1 MIGITRT
8 RRFRLRSV
16 GLATAAASLI
26 LAGAASL
33 DGNRARFFQMS
44 SVARQELTESL
55 RRFDSELRPDQQQ
68 TVRAI
73 NDRLNNL
80 PTEDRDKYLIV
91 LRRYHNWLA
100 DLPEQIR
107 EDFLSRPSDERLT
120 RMKTLVQKYPLPHE
134 EARSPLDFIQIG
146 GTGVFELASLCKIWQ
161 EITPL
166 DRKKVDEL
174 PAGNRREELLRLG
187 RELKIPR
194 ELSPHDYQATIW
206 VAKAEARIKEL
217 RGPATNQND
226 WIGKLENRINEA
238 TERNTDGKE
247 RVPPFLH
254 RLAVNLYV
262 QEHKPTHP
270 VDPGR
275 LFRFLGDMPPWIR
288 STFHPLASDE
298 ARKRLTLV
306 YRLVFPYPQEF
317 ETLPQGQK
325 KHASPKSSVPLKP
338 APSSPLTPPVPPTTN
353 QTPF

>member
-1 MIGITRT
+1 MIGITRA
-8 RRFRLRSV
+8 RRFRLRSI
-16 GLATAAASLI
+16 GFAAAAASLV
-26 LAGAASL
+26 LAGAAAL
-33 DGNRARFFQMS
+33 DENRARFFQMS
-44 SVARQELTESL
+44 SVARQQLTDSL
-55 RRFDSELRPDQQQ
+55 RRFDLELRPDQQQ
-68 TVRAI
+68 AVRAI

-80 PTEDRDKYLIV
+80 PTEDREAYLVV

-107 EDFLSRPSDERLT
+107 EDFLSRPTDERPA
-120 RMKTLVQKYPLPHE
+120 RMKTLIEKYPLPHE

-161 EITPL
+161 AITPL

-194 ELSPHDYQATIW
+194 ELSPDDYQAATWI
-206 VAKAEARIKEL
+206 AKAEARIKEL
-217 RGPATNQND
+217 RGPTTKQND

-238 TERNTDGKE
+238 AERNTEGKE

-254 RLAVNLYV
+254 RLAVNLYA

-275 LFRFLGDMPPWIR
+275 LFRFLGGMPPWMR

-325 KHASPKSSVPLKP
+325 KDASPKSSVPLKP
-338 APSSPLTPPVPPTTN
+338 PLKPPAPPTH